1 MTKFLVLYRAPMS
14 AMEQMAG
21 ATPEQAQAGMDA
33 WMAWAGKAGDAI
45 VDLGAP
51 LAGAAHLGVPAAEA
65 SDAAQVCGFSVL
77 QAESADAVTAA
88 LDGHPHLQMPGA
100 SIEVLEFLAIPGM

>member
-1 MTKFLVLYRAPMS
+1 MTKFLVLYRAPAS
-14 AMEQMAG
+14 ALEQMAG

-51 LAGAAHLGVPAAEA
+51 LAPAAQLGDG
-65 SDAAQVCGFSVL
+65 SPAAGPAQNCGFSVL
-77 QAESADAVTAA
+77 QAESTDAVTAV
-88 LDGHPHLQMPGA
+88 LDGHPHLQMPGS
-100 SIEVLEFLAIPGM
+100 SIEILEFLAIPGM